1 MHHVEVGMNVSH
13 REVFA
18 FEGQIDARKQV
29 PSLDVSGAVQMAE
42 VANVTH
48 LVSRKGLCI
57 E

>member
-1 MHHVEVGMNVSH
+1 MHHAEVDMNAFH

-42 VANVTH
+42 VANVTY
-48 LVSRKGLCI
+48 LLSQKGLH
-57 E
+57 

>member
-1 MHHVEVGMNVSH
+1 MYHAEVGMNASH

-48 LVSRKGLCI
+48 LVSRKGLQ
-57 E
+57 